1 MEVQGPNVR
10 NRSMDLLKFRSFPA
24 LAASVRAASGTV
36 VDRWER
42 AVKEMLPTAQE
53 LPLQQI
59 RNSLPDVLE
68 TMARAL
74 EADDPGPTQ
83 DLMKE
88 TVAHGEIR
96 FDQNYDIGELMIEYG
111 VLRRILTEEVVPRL
125 DHEPS
130 VEELTALN
138 IGIDVIVR
146 RGVVRFFNV
155 QRAELQTIVE
165 AQTKYLSFLSHD
177 LRGGLNGVLLMIEV
191 LRRDLSTEPKFE
203 ESLGDL
209 DVMRRSILE
218 TVGTM
223 DRFLHAER
231 FRKGKVQVKP
241 SKVTLRNLVRD
252 VVGHYSYQ
260 ARDKDL
266 ELKDEVPDKLEIYSD
281 RELITIILQNLAGN
295 AIKYSK
301 KGTVRITAT
310 PVTAEQS
317 ILKEAGVRLSVID
330 QGPGIA
336 QDRLDGMFTSFT
348 RGETHGQ
355 PGTGLGLSI
364 ARQAADLLGAKLWAE
379 SKVGEGSMFHLD
391 LPMEPPAA
399 AMK

>member
-1 MEVQGPNVR
+1 MLECRPRRPGGAGGFVLGRTNAAGTVEAKGPNVR

-24 LAASVRAASGTV
+24 LAAAVRAASGTV

-74 EADDPGPTQ
+74 EADDPGPTK

-111 VLRRILTEEVVPRL
+111 VLRSILTEEVVPRL
-125 DHEPS
+125 DHEPGI
-130 VEELTALN
+130 EELMALN
-138 IGIDVIVR
+138 VGIDVIVR

-155 QRAELQTIVE
+155 QRTELQTIVE

-191 LRRDLSTEPKFE
+191 LRRDLMKEPKFT
-203 ESLGDL
+203 ESLEDL
-209 DVMRRSILE
+209 EMMRRSIFE
-218 TVGTM
+218 TIGTM

-231 FRKGKVQVKP
+231 FRKGKVQVKAY
-241 SKVTLRNLVRD
+241 KVDLSHLIAEVSTQFT
-252 VVGHYSYQ
+252 YQ
-260 ARDKDL
+260 AKDKKLDL
-266 ELKDEVPDKLEIYSD
+266 QVERGAPCPAVTD
-281 RELITIILQNLAGN
+281 RELVTMILQNLLSN
-295 AIKYSK
+295 AI
-301 KGTVRITAT
+301 
-310 PVTAEQS
+310 
-317 ILKEAGVRLSVID
+317 
-330 QGPGIA
+330 
-336 QDRLDGMFTSFT
+336 
-348 RGETHGQ
+348 
-355 PGTGLGLSI
+355 
-364 ARQAADLLGAKLWAE
+364 
-379 SKVGEGSMFHLD
+379 
-391 LPMEPPAA
+391 
-399 AMK
+399 